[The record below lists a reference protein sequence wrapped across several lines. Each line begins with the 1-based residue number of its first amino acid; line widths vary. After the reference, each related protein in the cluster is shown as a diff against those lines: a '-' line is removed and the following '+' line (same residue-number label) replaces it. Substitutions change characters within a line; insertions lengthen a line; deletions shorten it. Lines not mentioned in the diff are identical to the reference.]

1 MSEHRPRQTDVP
13 GYKIGLYYY
22 PAPLPAGPWAIP
34 LFWLAVVLLAALTW
48 WLS

>member
-1 MSEHRPRQTDVP
+1 MSASRPRQARLPDE
-13 GYKIGLYYY
+13 KLGLYYY

-34 LFWLAVVLLAALTW
+34 LFWLAVLLLAAFGW